1 VAVVLN
7 LMFLIGAIAI
17 FRRDE
22 AMAEADGYK
31 VEKRVF
37 FFSIFH
43 LFASFAALLLDALIL
58 GGFVLLVFVITVV
71 KLSQGQMIE
80 GFDHAV
86 RPSLLEADK

>member
-1 VAVVLN
+1 
-7 LMFLIGAIAI
+7 MSIG
-17 FRRDE
+17 
-22 AMAEADGYK
+22 
-31 VEKRVF
+31 
-37 FFSIFH
+37 
-43 LFASFAALLLDALIL
+43 LIL

>member
-1 VAVVLN
+1 MEQGDLQN
-7 LMFLIGAIAI
+7 RDHEIHTRRKGSNMSIG
-17 FRRDE
+17 
-22 AMAEADGYK
+22 
-31 VEKRVF
+31 
-37 FFSIFH
+37 
-43 LFASFAALLLDALIL
+43 LIL